1 MKKLATLFAI
11 LMLSVMTLFA
21 QAPKKFSYQAVVRNA
36 SNQLVTNTL
45 VGIRISILQ
54 NSATGSV
61 VYSETQMLSTNA
73 NGLVTLNIG
82 EGTVVFGNLNNINW
96 GAGTFFLKS
105 EIDPNGGSNYS
116 VTSTQ
121 QLLSVP
127 YALYANE
134 AGNSFSGDYN
144 DLTNRPTIP
153 QTVGELANDANYITL
168 EQVPAQVNADWNAT
182 SGVAEILNKP
192 TIPSVPTV
200 VSAFTNDAG
209 YITGYTETD
218 PVFTSWDKS
227 YNDLTDKPTIPT
239 VPTVVSA
246 FTNDAGYLT
255 GYSETDPQ
263 FNAWDK
269 NYNDLTNK
277 PTLFSGNYN
286 DLTNK
291 PTIPAAA
298 NNAMLTIQRNNSTVG
313 TFTADASSDKTV
325 NISVPTT
332 TSELTNNSGYIT
344 ADQLNALLN
353 AMNSRMDSLQTVLS
367 AQNVEIASLSNTVDS
382 LGAYAD
388 SLGNIVDQCG
398 CGQEENACDVAT
410 VTDFDGNVYNT
421 VGIGSQCWM
430 AENLRTTHY
439 SDGTEIPAGDRTSS
453 TSPYYY
459 DCSITDVPLAVRGY
473 LYNWPAA
480 MHGASSSSANP
491 SGVQGICP
499 AGWHLPSHAEWTQ
512 LIDYVGSQSQY
523 VCDNNPANVAKALAG
538 TTGWLN
544 ASINCAVGNDQSAN
558 NATGFGAYPAG
569 NYLSG
574 FCGYSS
580 YYSDFWS
587 TTEEAD
593 GDVFYCRLNRGA
605 PDVTLS
611 AYYKERGHSVRCIR
625 NTGGDSDMSQ
635 QIIEMQEQMAE
646 LQARVDSLSDIV
658 DQCDCGQQENACD
671 VATVTDFDGNV
682 YNTVG
687 IGSQCWMA
695 ENLRATHYSDG
706 TEIPA
711 GDRTSSTSPYY
722 YDCSITDVPLAVRG
736 YLYNWPAAMHGASS
750 SSANPS
756 GVQGICPAGWHLP
769 SHAEWTQLI
778 DYVGSQSQYV
788 CDNNPANVAKALAG
802 TTGWLNASI
811 NCAVG
816 NDQSANNATGFG
828 AYPAGNYLSGFCG
841 YSSYYSDFWSTTEEA
856 DGDVFYCRLN
866 RGAPDV
872 TLSAYYKERGHS
884 VRCIRNTG
892 GDSDMSQQIIEMQE
906 QMAEL
911 QARVD
916 SLSDIVDECG
926 CLSTFRCGTS
936 TISDYDGNAYST
948 IKLGGKCW
956 MAENLRTTHYSNGD
970 PIDLGTTTS
979 TTTPYR
985 YNPASDSTNVG
996 TYGYLYNWVA
1006 VMNGAASSE
1015 ANPSGVQGIC
1025 PTGWHVPSNAE
1036 WMELETFVSSQDQ
1049 YVCYYQNLP
1058 NIGKALAS
1066 TTGWNNSTSTACGVG
1081 TTQSTNNATGF
1092 NARPAGNY
1100 YASGGNGF
1108 GYYANF
1114 WTTTNVTNSEAHS
1127 YNLSYT
1133 SPSLN
1138 HSNSNVTSGFSVRCI
1153 RN

>member
-1 MKKLATLFAI
+1 MRRLTTLFAF
-11 LMLSVMTLFA
+11 LMLCVTALFA
-21 QAPKKFSYQAVVRNA
+21 QAPNKFTYQAVVRNT
-36 SNQLVTNTL
+36 SNQLITNTL
-45 VGIRISILQ
+45 VGIRVSLLQ

-73 NGLVTLNIG
+73 NGLVTMNIG
-82 EGTVVFGNLNNINW
+82 EGTVVYGSFNNIDW
-96 GAGTFFLKS
+96 SAGTFFLKS
-105 EIDPNGGSNYS
+105 EIDPTGGSNYTIS
-116 VTSTQ
+116 STQ

-200 VSAFTNDAG
+200 VSAFTNDAGYITGYTETDPVFTAWDKNYNDLTNKPTLFSGNYNDLTNKPTIPTVPTNVSAFTNDAG

-388 SLGNIVDQCG
+388 SLGNIVD
-398 CGQEENACDVAT
+398 
-410 VTDFDGNVYNT
+410 
-421 VGIGSQCWM
+421 
-430 AENLRTTHY
+430 
-439 SDGTEIPAGDRTSS
+439 
-453 TSPYYY
+453 
-459 DCSITDVPLAVRGY
+459 
-473 LYNWPAA
+473 
-480 MHGASSSSANP
+480 
-491 SGVQGICP
+491 
-499 AGWHLPSHAEWTQ
+499 
-512 LIDYVGSQSQY
+512 
-523 VCDNNPANVAKALAG
+523 
-538 TTGWLN
+538 
-544 ASINCAVGNDQSAN
+544 
-558 NATGFGAYPAG
+558 
-569 NYLSG
+569 
-574 FCGYSS
+574 
-580 YYSDFWS
+580 
-587 TTEEAD
+587 
-593 GDVFYCRLNRGA
+593 
-605 PDVTLS
+605 
-611 AYYKERGHSVRCIR
+611 
-625 NTGGDSDMSQ
+625 
-635 QIIEMQEQMAE
+635 
-646 LQARVDSLSDIV
+646 
-658 DQCDCGQQENACD
+658 
-671 VATVTDFDGNV
+671 
-682 YNTVG
+682 
-687 IGSQCWMA
+687 
-695 ENLRATHYSDG
+695 
-706 TEIPA
+706 
-711 GDRTSSTSPYY
+711 
-722 YDCSITDVPLAVRG
+722 
-736 YLYNWPAAMHGASS
+736 
-750 SSANPS
+750 
-756 GVQGICPAGWHLP
+756 
-769 SHAEWTQLI
+769 
-778 DYVGSQSQYV
+778 
-788 CDNNPANVAKALAG
+788 
-802 TTGWLNASI
+802 
-811 NCAVG
+811 
-816 NDQSANNATGFG
+816 
-828 AYPAGNYLSGFCG
+828 
-841 YSSYYSDFWSTTEEA
+841 
-856 DGDVFYCRLN
+856 
-866 RGAPDV
+866 
-872 TLSAYYKERGHS
+872 
-884 VRCIRNTG
+884 
-892 GDSDMSQQIIEMQE
+892 
-906 QMAEL
+906 
-911 QARVD
+911 
-916 SLSDIVDECG
+916 ECG
-926 CLSTFRCGTS
+926 CLSTFHCGTS

-948 IKLGGKCW
+948 VKLGGQCW

-970 PIDLGTTTS
+970 PIDLSTTTS
-979 TTTPYR
+979 TTIPYR

-996 TYGYLYNWVA
+996 TYGYLYNWAA
-1006 VMNGAASSE
+1006 VMNGATSSE

-1036 WMELETFVSSQDQ
+1036 WTELETFVSSQSQ
-1049 YVCYYQNLP
+1049 YVCNHQNSSY
-1058 NIGKALAS
+1058 IGKALAS
-1066 TTGWNNSTSTACGVG
+1066 TTGWNSSTSTACGVG
-1081 TTQSTNNATGF
+1081 TTQSTNNAAGF

-1108 GYYANF
+1108 GSYANF
-1114 WTTTNVTNSEAHS
+1114 WTTTETSGNAYS

-1138 HSNSNVTSGFSVRCI
+1138 RSNSGEASGFSVRCV
-1153 RN
+1153 RD

>member
-1 MKKLATLFAI
+1 MYSKMRPLHILIIAKPKNYKTHNMRKLTTLFAI
-11 LMLSVMTLFA
+11 LMLCVTALLA
-21 QAPKKFSYQAVVRNA
+21 QAPNKFSYQAVVRNA
-36 SNQLVTNTL
+36 SNQLETNTL
-45 VGIRISILQ
+45 IGIRVSILQ

-82 EGTVVFGNLNNINW
+82 EGTVVYGNFNNIDW
-96 GAGTFFLKS
+96 SAGTFFLKS
-105 EIDPNGGSNYS
+105 EIDPTGGNSYS
-116 VTSTQ
+116 ITSTQ

-134 AGNSFSGDYN
+134 AGNGFSGNYN
-144 DLTNRPTIP
+144 DLTN
-153 QTVGELANDANYITL
+153 
-168 EQVPAQVNADWNAT
+168 
-182 SGVAEILNKP
+182 KP
-192 TIPSVPTV
+192 TIPTVPTN
-200 VSAFTNDAG
+200 VSAFTNDAGYLTGYTETDPVFTAWDKNYNDLTNLPQIPQIPADISAFNNDAG

-218 PVFTSWDKS
+218 PVFSAWDKN
-227 YNDLTDKPTIPT
+227 YNDLTNKPALFSGNYNDLTNKPTLFSGNYNDLTNKPTIPT

-398 CGQEENACDVAT
+398 CGQQENACDVAT

-453 TSPYYY
+453 TSPYHY

-544 ASINCAVGNDQSAN
+544 ASITCAVGNDQSAN

-580 YYSDFWS
+580 YYADFWS

-611 AYYKERGHSVRCIR
+611 AYYKERGYSVRCIR
-625 NTGGDSDMSQ
+625 NTGGESDMSQ
-635 QIIEMQEQMAE
+635 QIIEMQ
-646 LQARVDSLSDIV
+646 
-658 DQCDCGQQENACD
+658 
-671 VATVTDFDGNV
+671 
-682 YNTVG
+682 
-687 IGSQCWMA
+687 
-695 ENLRATHYSDG
+695 
-706 TEIPA
+706 
-711 GDRTSSTSPYY
+711 
-722 YDCSITDVPLAVRG
+722 
-736 YLYNWPAAMHGASS
+736 
-750 SSANPS
+750 
-756 GVQGICPAGWHLP
+756 
-769 SHAEWTQLI
+769 
-778 DYVGSQSQYV
+778 
-788 CDNNPANVAKALAG
+788 K
-802 TTGWLNASI
+802 
-811 NCAVG
+811 
-816 NDQSANNATGFG
+816 
-828 AYPAGNYLSGFCG
+828 
-841 YSSYYSDFWSTTEEA
+841 
-856 DGDVFYCRLN
+856 
-866 RGAPDV
+866 
-872 TLSAYYKERGHS
+872 
-884 VRCIRNTG
+884 
-892 GDSDMSQQIIEMQE
+892 

-926 CLSTFRCGTS
+926 CLSAFHCGTS
-936 TISDYDGNAYST
+936 TISDFDGNAYST
-948 IKLGGKCW
+948 VKLGGKCW

-996 TYGYLYNWVA
+996 TYGYLYNWAA

-1036 WMELETFVSSQDQ
+1036 WTELETFVSSQSQ
-1049 YVCYYQNLP
+1049 YVCNHQNSSY
-1058 NIGKALAS
+1058 IGKALAS
-1066 TTGWNNSTSTACGVG
+1066 TTGWSNSTSTACGVG

-1114 WTTTNVTNSEAHS
+1114 WTTTETSGKAYS

-1138 HSNSNVTSGFSVRCI
+1138 RSNSGKASGFSVRCV
-1153 RN
+1153 RD

>member
-1 MKKLATLFAI
+1 
-11 LMLSVMTLFA
+11 MLCVTALFA
-21 QAPKKFSYQAVVRNA
+21 QAPNKFTYQAVVRNT
-36 SNQLVTNTL
+36 SNQLITNTL
-45 VGIRISILQ
+45 VGIRVSLLQ

-73 NGLVTLNIG
+73 NGLVTMNIG
-82 EGTVVFGNLNNINW
+82 EGTVVYGSFNNIDW
-96 GAGTFFLKS
+96 SAGTFFLKS
-105 EIDPNGGSNYS
+105 EIDPTGGSNYTIS
-116 VTSTQ
+116 STQ

-200 VSAFTNDAG
+200 VSAFTNDAGYITGYTETDPVFTAWDKNYNDLTNKPTLFSGNYNDLTNKPTIPTVPTNVSAFTNDAG

-388 SLGNIVDQCG
+388 SLGNIVD
-398 CGQEENACDVAT
+398 
-410 VTDFDGNVYNT
+410 
-421 VGIGSQCWM
+421 
-430 AENLRTTHY
+430 
-439 SDGTEIPAGDRTSS
+439 
-453 TSPYYY
+453 
-459 DCSITDVPLAVRGY
+459 
-473 LYNWPAA
+473 
-480 MHGASSSSANP
+480 
-491 SGVQGICP
+491 
-499 AGWHLPSHAEWTQ
+499 
-512 LIDYVGSQSQY
+512 
-523 VCDNNPANVAKALAG
+523 
-538 TTGWLN
+538 
-544 ASINCAVGNDQSAN
+544 
-558 NATGFGAYPAG
+558 
-569 NYLSG
+569 
-574 FCGYSS
+574 
-580 YYSDFWS
+580 
-587 TTEEAD
+587 
-593 GDVFYCRLNRGA
+593 
-605 PDVTLS
+605 
-611 AYYKERGHSVRCIR
+611 
-625 NTGGDSDMSQ
+625 
-635 QIIEMQEQMAE
+635 
-646 LQARVDSLSDIV
+646 
-658 DQCDCGQQENACD
+658 
-671 VATVTDFDGNV
+671 
-682 YNTVG
+682 
-687 IGSQCWMA
+687 
-695 ENLRATHYSDG
+695 
-706 TEIPA
+706 
-711 GDRTSSTSPYY
+711 
-722 YDCSITDVPLAVRG
+722 
-736 YLYNWPAAMHGASS
+736 
-750 SSANPS
+750 
-756 GVQGICPAGWHLP
+756 
-769 SHAEWTQLI
+769 
-778 DYVGSQSQYV
+778 
-788 CDNNPANVAKALAG
+788 
-802 TTGWLNASI
+802 
-811 NCAVG
+811 
-816 NDQSANNATGFG
+816 
-828 AYPAGNYLSGFCG
+828 
-841 YSSYYSDFWSTTEEA
+841 
-856 DGDVFYCRLN
+856 
-866 RGAPDV
+866 
-872 TLSAYYKERGHS
+872 
-884 VRCIRNTG
+884 
-892 GDSDMSQQIIEMQE
+892 
-906 QMAEL
+906 
-911 QARVD
+911 
-916 SLSDIVDECG
+916 ECG
-926 CLSTFRCGTS
+926 CLSTFHCGTS

-948 IKLGGKCW
+948 VKLGGQCW

-970 PIDLGTTTS
+970 PIDLSTTTS
-979 TTTPYR
+979 TTIPYR

-996 TYGYLYNWVA
+996 TYGYLYNWAA
-1006 VMNGAASSE
+1006 VMNGATSSE

-1036 WMELETFVSSQDQ
+1036 WTELETFVSSQSQ
-1049 YVCYYQNLP
+1049 YVCNHQNSSY
-1058 NIGKALAS
+1058 IGKALAS
-1066 TTGWNNSTSTACGVG
+1066 TTGWNSSTSTACGVG
-1081 TTQSTNNATGF
+1081 TTQSTNNAAGF

-1108 GYYANF
+1108 GSYANF
-1114 WTTTNVTNSEAHS
+1114 WTTTETSGNAYS

-1138 HSNSNVTSGFSVRCI
+1138 RSNSGEASGFSVRCV
-1153 RN
+1153 RD